1 MSVTDQLVTPILFFE
16 DLSPGMSFKS
26 AARTI
31 SEADIVAFAGL
42 SGDYNPLHIDE
53 EFAKTTVHGSRIA
66 HGLLVLSIL
75 SGLSTR
81 VPLMLALSSTMIG
94 LAGLECRWKQSTK
107 IGDTLHVKL
116 TVMELKP
123 TSKPDKGIVV
133 LSREAVNQHGE
144 TVMESIWKLLVRCR
158 GAVGAA

>member
-1 MSVTDQLVTPILFFE
+1 MSVTDQLVTPTLYFE
-16 DLSPGMSFKS
+16 DLSPGMRFKS
-26 AARTI
+26 AARTVT
-31 SEADIVAFAGL
+31 EADVVAFAGL
-42 SGDYNPLHIDE
+42 SGDYNPLHVDE

-81 VPLMLALSSTMIG
+81 VPLMLALSSTMVG

-123 TSKPDKGIVV
+123 TSKGDKGIVV

-144 TVMESIWKLLVRCR
+144 AVMESTWTLLVRCR
-158 GAVGAA
+158 GAA